1 MPRTAAAP
9 TSADLL
15 AQLRLG
21 EAVPRHV
28 AIIMDG
34 NGRWAARRQRPR
46 IFGHRAGMRSV
57 RSVLEAAGDLRIPF
71 LTLFAF
77 SKENWKRPR
86 AEVDALMRLLRRY
99 IASET
104 RELME
109 RGVRVRAIGEIDRL
123 AREPR
128 GDLESLIEQT
138 AANDR
143 LTVTFAI
150 SYGGRSEIVEAARRI
165 AEEALAGRL
174 DPATLDEPGF
184 ERFLYTVDLPE
195 PDLLIRTSGEM
206 RISNFLLWQI
216 AYTELYVTDILWPD
230 FGREAFF
237 DAIESYQTR
246 ERRFGAVLV

>member
-1 MPRTAAAP
+1 MASREDHGDDERVRALIAHGNLPH
-9 TSADLL
+9 
-15 AQLRLG
+15 
-21 EAVPRHV
+21 HV

-71 LTLFAF
+71 LTLYAF

-109 RGVRVRAIGEIDRL
+109 RGVRVRAIGEIERL
-123 AREPR
+123 APDARR
-128 GDLESLIEQT
+128 DLESLIEQT
-138 AANDR
+138 AGNDR

-174 DPATLDEPGF
+174 EPAALDEQVF

-237 DAIESYQTR
+237 DAIESYQAR